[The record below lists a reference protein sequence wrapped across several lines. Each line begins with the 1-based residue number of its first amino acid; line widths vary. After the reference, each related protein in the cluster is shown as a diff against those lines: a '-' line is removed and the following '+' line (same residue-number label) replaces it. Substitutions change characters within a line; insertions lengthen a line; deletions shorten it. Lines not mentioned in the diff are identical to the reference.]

1 MTHAYVVLRD
11 PEGREHELVHGDVV
25 GRLWTAALQLD
36 DGRVSE
42 AHAMISLREGQL
54 QLISLRGALA
64 VGGQPQGQIALRP
77 GLRVQLARGVEL
89 EVLDVALPDEVLG
102 VEGDELPR
110 QALPAVCSVLI
121 EPSPRLAQGW
131 REDARLHIWTTG
143 DGWMARAPGAPPR
156 PVTAGSVWPVDRL
169 ALRFVALRLVDAGPR
184 TTRRHGAIDAPLHV
198 VAQYD
203 TVQIHRAEAPPLVL
217 AGMQARLVSEL
228 VAFGGPV
235 AWATLAGEL
244 WPGEVDLLLQ
254 RGRLDTVLSRVR
266 RRLRAAGVRAD
277 LVHADGAGAVE
288 LLLYPSDR
296 VEDRT

>member
-1 MTHAYVVLRD
+1 MSHAYVVIRD
-11 PEGREHELVHGDVV
+11 PDGREHELVHGDLV

-42 AHAMISLREGQL
+42 AHAMVSLREGQL
-54 QLISLRGALA
+54 QLIALRGALA
-64 VGGQPQGQIALRP
+64 VGGQPQGQVALRA

-102 VEGDELPR
+102 VEAPGLPR
-110 QALPAVCSVLI
+110 QALPGVCSVLLD
-121 EPSPRLAQGW
+121 PAPRLTQGW
-131 REDARLHIWTTG
+131 RDDARLHVWTTG
-143 DGWMARAPGAPPR
+143 DSWMARAPGAPPQ
-156 PVTAGSVWPVDRL
+156 PIAAGSGWSIDGVTL
-169 ALRFVALRLVDAGPR
+169 QFVALRLADAGPR
-184 TTRRHGAIDAPLHV
+184 TTRRHGALDAPLQI

-203 TVQIHRAEAPPLVL
+203 TVQIHREGAPPLVL

-228 VAFGGPV
+228 VALGGPV
-235 AWATLAGEL
+235 AWAALAGEL
-244 WPGEVDLLLQ
+244 WPGDADLLLQ

-277 LVHADGAGAVE
+277 LVHTDGAGAVE
-288 LLLYPSDR
+288 LLLYPLDR